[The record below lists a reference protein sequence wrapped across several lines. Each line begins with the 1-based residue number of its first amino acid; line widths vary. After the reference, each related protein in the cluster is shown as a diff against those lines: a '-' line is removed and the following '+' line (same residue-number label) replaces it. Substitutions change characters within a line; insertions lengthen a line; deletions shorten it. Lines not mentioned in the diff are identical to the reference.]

1 MQDREIINDLLG
13 GTKAS
18 INCYTT
24 AIVECSNQQLRNA
37 LQTLRSE
44 AEQMQYQL
52 YQMAEQKGYY
62 MPAPKA
68 NQQDVQKIKSG
79 LSAGV
84 SNNMSSSSS
93 NIYSSGSTSSM
104 NSSSNPSMTSSVNS
118 RMSSLSNQNINISS
132 NPNTS
137 STDSQG
143 MSTSSTM
150 TNSRSQKV
158 SSAINKPNSKN
169 RH

>member
-1 MQDREIINDLLG
+1 MHDREILNDLLG

-24 AIVECSNQQLRNA
+24 AIVECSNQQLRST

-84 SNNMSSSSS
+84 SNTMSSSSS

-104 NSSSNPSMTSSVNS
+104 TSSSNPSMTSSSMPNV
-118 RMSSLSNQNINISS
+118 SNV
-132 NPNTS
+132 S
-137 STDSQG
+137 STG
-143 MSTSSTM
+143 MSTNSTM
-150 TNSRSQKV
+150 TNSTNQKM
-158 SSAINKPNSKN
+158 SSSSNKSNSKN